1 MPSRSKSLQQQANY
15 YRDERD
21 MIKMN
26 ASLGYSVQQKFVRN
40 SSEIDL
46 GGPSLIRES
55 VRQLLEKW
63 GGSIK
68 PISPQEFLFNLL
80 RSRGYPAH
88 LITSNDAKQQ
98 E

>member
-1 MPSRSKSLQQQANY
+1 MPSRIKSLQLQANY
-15 YRDERD
+15 HREERE
-21 MIKMN
+21 MIRMMN
-26 ASLGYSVQQKFVRN
+26 ASGYSVQQKFVRN
-40 SSEIDL
+40 SPEFDL
-46 GGPSLIRES
+46 GGPCHVRES

-80 RSRGYPAH
+80 RSRGYQAH
-88 LITSNDAKQQ
+88 LIATNDLNQQ